1 MNHILVVHNTGDGLE
16 TSIILKSIAQLDTQ
30 WDLIAKWGNFI
41 FLLNGYEKKKKKN
54 QREVYHEHLT
64 DLRWM

>member
-16 TSIILKSIAQLDTQ
+16 TSIILKSIAQLDTVRPHRQ
-30 WDLIAKWGNFI
+30 VGWFDF
-41 FLLNGYEKKKKKN
+41 FLLNGYETKKKN